1 MKYFISNLSH
11 SSIINTILWIAFF
24 IPFIIYSIFIFRY
37 AVNIPYQDDYD
48 VVLNFINT
56 FIQMQTLEEKTALLF
71 SQHNEHR
78 IVFDRIVFLCY
89 YYLFHEV
96 NFIFFIIFGN
106 LGWLLTIITLILYL
120 KNNSKFSFAYLLPIP
135 YILLLP
141 VHHENMFFA
150 MAAIQNYWFIFFV
163 VIFLI
168 CLSKDKKILFFALFP
183 IALFTSGG
191 GIILYLLGN
200 LFLLLRKKWQSLA
213 LFFILST
220 YFMVLY
226 FHGYDKPPYHPDIFE
241 TALNPL
247 RATVYFFTFLGN
259 IFIVP
264 LSELSLLT
272 GFILCALSAYFI
284 FIKQKE
290 DDYFWKLVICFVVLI
305 TLTTTLTRSGFG
317 IRQAVVSRYSLFP
330 LLVLVCV
337 YVFIIS
343 SISNTAA
350 AYRII
355 LIFAISFWVINAF
368 LIERNHFFLKM
379 KETRIS
385 SIVAFSHGDKTSLL
399 YPNQDRAAQILLTAE
414 RQHVYSYQDQIP

>member
-1 MKYFISNLSH
+1 MKDIINNLSH
-11 SSIINTILWIAFF
+11 PKIVNTILWIAFL

-56 FIQMQTLEEKTALLF
+56 FIQMQTLEEKMALLF

-78 IVFDRIVFLCY
+78 IVFDRIIFLCY

-96 NFIFFIIFGN
+96 NFRFFIIFGN
-106 LGWLLTIITLILYL
+106 LGWILTIIMLISYL
-120 KNNSKFSFAYLLPIP
+120 KKNSEFSFDYLLPIP

-141 VHHENMFFA
+141 IHHENMFFA
-150 MAAIQNYWFIFFV
+150 MAAIQNYWFVFFV
-163 VIFLI
+163 IIFLI
-168 CLSKDKKILFFALFP
+168 YLSKDKKFLFCALFP

-191 GIILYLLGN
+191 GIVLYPLGN
-200 LFLLLRKKWQSLA
+200 LFLILRKKWWSFA

-220 YFMVLY
+220 YFIALY
-226 FHGYDKPPYHPDIFE
+226 FHGYDKPPYHPNIFE
-241 TALNPL
+241 TVLNPI
-247 RATVYFFTFLGN
+247 RTIAYFFTFLGN

-264 LSELSLLT
+264 LSKLSLLT
-272 GFILCALSAYFI
+272 GFILCVLSAYFI

-290 DDYFWKLVICFVVLI
+290 DNYLWKLMICFVIFI
-305 TLTTTLTRSGFG
+305 TLTTTITRSGFG

-330 LLVLVCV
+330 LLLLVCV

-343 SISNTAA
+343 SISSTV

-355 LIFAISFWVINAF
+355 LIFTIFFWAINAF
-368 LIERNHFFLKM
+368 IIEQNHFLLKM
-379 KETRIS
+379 KEIRIA
-385 SIVAFSHGDKTSLL
+385 SIVAFSQGDKASLL
-399 YPNQDRAAQILLTAE
+399 YPDQDLAAQILLTTE
-414 RQHVYSYQDQIP
+414 RQHIYSYQDQRP